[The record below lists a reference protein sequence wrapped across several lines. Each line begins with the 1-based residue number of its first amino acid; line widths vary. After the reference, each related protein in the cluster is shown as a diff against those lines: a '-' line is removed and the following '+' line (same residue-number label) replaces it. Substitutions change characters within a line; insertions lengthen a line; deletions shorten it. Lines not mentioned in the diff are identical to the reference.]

1 MCEIVPASFLARV
14 WEASQ
19 QHKVSPVRGLLHV
32 PKSCKLP
39 WRPDAKGAQRCLST
53 NPQALLK
60 ACRDDESSA
69 EDWIPAHVLDGEFGV
84 YDIASQ
90 QLWEVLFHDVGFGA

>member
-1 MCEIVPASFLARV
+1 MQKGLSV
-14 WEASQ
+14 
-19 QHKVSPVRGLLHV
+19 VSPQILRLSSLKGLK
-32 PKSCKLP
+32 PLP
-39 WRPDAKGAQRCLST
+39 FSK
-53 NPQALLK
+53 ALLK